1 MRGADFGA
9 ALSDAVDAAI
19 RDAYAPV
26 ARGDLVV
33 LALGSFARREL
44 CPASDVDVLL
54 LHREPTVA
62 AVADALWYPLWDA
75 GLVLGHAAR
84 TPREA
89 LRLAEQDL
97 DTLTSLLDVR
107 VVCGEAVDDART
119 LVHRTRRLARR
130 RRDALIAELAA
141 AAARRRERPGP
152 VAEVLE
158 PDLKEGSGGLRDL
171 HALGWAGWA
180 LGPGGPAALVGAG
193 ALRSGDL
200 EVLAAANAALLDV
213 RVALHRTTGRAGDR
227 LALQDQDAVAP
238 LVGAPDADAL
248 VQHLAGRARAVSW
261 IATEAWSALGDPP
274 RGRTARRSR
283 DAVPVGD
290 GLLVRQGTVSLAE
303 RTPVDRST
311 VLRVAAAAAGHGG
324 RIARATLERLRDA
337 PAPGWDEDDRRAFTG
352 WWRAGHPA
360 IAVAEAFDHL
370 GILGTVI
377 PEWRTVRS
385 RPQRNAYHRF
395 TVDRHLL
402 ETAAEAAA
410 LLDAPPGSPDA
421 EVVADLDRP
430 DLLLLAALL
439 HDIGKG
445 QGGDHAEVGAR
456 LAGTCVAR
464 MGFAGPDVARVE
476 WLVRHHLLMADTAT
490 RRDLADPTTIERF
503 TARAADPA
511 SVVLLHALTVAD
523 SRATGPAAWSAAK
536 ASLVAELRDRA
547 LAALAR
553 DRMPQAAGDL
563 LEDHE
568 AALRAGSD
576 RVEWSTTSD
585 GDLRCTVVAR
595 DRPGLLASV
604 ATALALAGLDVRS
617 VDAASDDAGMA
628 VEVFTGTDRFGRL
641 GDAGGRDRAA
651 RGVEAAIAGAGDL
664 RAQLAER
671 AAAYRRGGRIDGPVS
686 VTVDL
691 LASTT
696 ATVIEVH
703 ADDAVGRFAE
713 LASILADGGYDV
725 RTARATTIGDRIVDV
740 FYVCDASGRIVDPAA
755 IARLRATVLGGL
767 GGGAGPA

>member
-1 MRGADFGA
+1 MRGAAFGT
-9 ALSDAVDAAI
+9 ALSDAVDDAI
-19 RDAYAPV
+19 RAAYTPV
-26 ARGDLVV
+26 ARRDLVV
-33 LALGSFARREL
+33 LALGSYARREL

-54 LHREPTVA
+54 LHRDSTIA

-107 VVCGEAVDDART
+107 VVCGEAADDART
-119 LVHRTRRLARR
+119 LVHRARRLARR
-130 RRDALIAELAA
+130 RRGALLAELAE

-180 LGPGGPAALVGAG
+180 LGPGGPGALVGAG
-193 ALRSGDL
+193 ALRPGDL
-200 EVLAAANAALLDV
+200 EVLAAANATLLDV
-213 RVALHRTTGRAGDR
+213 RVALHRTTGRPGDR
-227 LALQDQDAVAP
+227 LALQDQDAVAA

-261 IATEAWSALGDPP
+261 IATEAWSALDGGP
-274 RGRTARRSR
+274 RRRRARRDR
-283 DAVPVGD
+283 DGEALADDVAVRHGMVALADHAVVD
-290 GLLVRQGTVSLAE
+290 G
-303 RTPVDRST
+303 ST
-311 VLRVAAAAAGHGG
+311 ALRVAAAAAAQGG
-324 RIARATLERLRDA
+324 RIARSTLERLRDA
-337 PAPGWDEDDRRAFTG
+337 PAPTWDAADRAAFTA

-370 GILGTVI
+370 GVLATVI
-377 PEWRTVRS
+377 PEWSAVRS

-410 LLDAPPGSPDA
+410 LLDARPGSADRA
-421 EVVADLDRP
+421 VVADLDRP

-464 MGFAGPDVARVE
+464 MGYPGPDVARVE

-511 SVVLLHALTVAD
+511 AVVLLHALTVAD

-536 ASLVAELRDRA
+536 ASLVGELRDRA

-553 DRMPQAAGDL
+553 GQVPAGSGDL
-563 LEDHE
+563 LGEH
-568 AALRAGSD
+568 A
-576 RVEWSTTSD
+576 
-585 GDLRCTVVAR
+585 
-595 DRPGLLASV
+595 
-604 ATALALAGLDVRS
+604 
-617 VDAASDDAGMA
+617 
-628 VEVFTGTDRFGRL
+628 
-641 GDAGGRDRAA
+641 
-651 RGVEAAIAGAGDL
+651 AAIAEIG
-664 RAQLAER
+664 RAH
-671 AAAYRRGGRIDGPVS
+671 V
-686 VTVDL
+686 
-691 LASTT
+691 
-696 ATVIEVH
+696 
-703 ADDAVGRFAE
+703 
-713 LASILADGGYDV
+713 
-725 RTARATTIGDRIVDV
+725 
-740 FYVCDASGRIVDPAA
+740 
-755 IARLRATVLGGL
+755 
-767 GGGAGPA
+767 